1 VPCDPGPERPSRRA
15 NPGASGSV
23 HVELVDIAKRFGET
37 VALDGASLDLLPGEI
52 HALLGEN
59 GAGKTTLVG
68 ALYGLVRPD
77 RGEIRMDGRPIGI
90 RSPRHALALG
100 IGLVHQDSA
109 LVPALSVAENL
120 ALGRGGRF
128 WLSAASVRRRARRVL
143 EAHGLELDPALR
155 ARELPVASR
164 QRLEIVRA
172 LDRGV
177 RVLVLDEPTAVLAP
191 SEAEALLRVLGEL
204 RDRGHTVA
212 LISHKLEEI
221 TAVCDRVTVLRCGRT
236 VATRPVRGLDPRELG
251 RWMVGHEV
259 SPPGGPPGGE
269 PGPVALRARRL
280 RSGELEGVGLELHAG
295 EILAIAGID
304 GNGQSSLEELLAG
317 VRSVEG
323 GKLEVLQPP
332 LALIAGD
339 RQRTGLVLGLSV
351 EENLALP
358 DAARGTSEPFRRGL
372 LRREALSALAREA
385 IARFGIQ
392 GAPRTLAAALSGGN
406 QQRLLV
412 ARAVRGNPGVL
423 VCVNPTRGLDVNGTA
438 FVRAELREAARRGAG
453 VLLVST
459 DLDEVLELGS
469 RIGVLFRGR
478 LTLVE
483 RGRESRARIGELM
496 LGRAA

>member
-1 VPCDPGPERPSRRA
+1 
-15 NPGASGSV
+15 
-23 HVELVDIAKRFGET
+23 

-77 RGEIRMDGRPIGI
+77 RGEIRMDGEPIEI

-120 ALGRGGRF
+120 ALGEGGRF
-128 WLSAASVRRRARRVL
+128 WLTAASVHRRARRVL
-143 EAHGLELDPALR
+143 EAHGLELDPSLR

-191 SEAEALLRVLGEL
+191 SEAEALLGVLGQL
-204 RDRGHTVA
+204 RDRGHTVV

-221 TAVCDRVTVLRCGRT
+221 TAVCDRVTVLRRGRT
-236 VATRPVRGLDPRELG
+236 VATRPVRGLDPVELG
-251 RWMVGHEV
+251 RWMVGREV
-259 SPPGGPPGGE
+259 EPPSGPPRGE

-280 RSGELEGVGLELHAG
+280 RSGELEGVELEVRAG

-317 VRSVEG
+317 VRPVEG
-323 GKLEVLQPP
+323 GEIEILRPP

-351 EENLALP
+351 EENLALRG
-358 DAARGTSEPFRRGL
+358 AARGTSEPFRRGF

-385 IARFGIQ
+385 IARFGIR

-412 ARAVRGNPGVL
+412 ASALRGRPGVL
-423 VCVNPTRGLDVNGTA
+423 VCVNPTRGLDVTGTA
-438 FVRAELREAARRGAG
+438 FVRAELREAARRGAA

-483 RGRESRARIGELM
+483 RGQESRARIGELM